1 MTGKTHK
8 VGGMLCAVS
17 GFILLRNS
25 NMLLPNVNEFIQ
37 LAVMYPFAMWGSTA
51 PDLDHHWESCPDKT
65 LPNYMVNKAL
75 HITKPLM
82 KLTESNK
89 SSGIYKFAK
98 MMNASHRSWQT
109 HSDLTLLLVIL
120 LLKSVLS
127 GTIGGGVFSK
137 LDLLFLTLMVTGVL
151 MGIVAH
157 FILDML
163 TPSGIW
169 FTLGRLG
176 NKIAKCKMFPEKIR
190 LVPKSRFF
198 ATGTSYEDIVC
209 TILRVLTWLAVGY
222 MVITTI
228 NPNFFPYEIILK

>member
-65 LPNYMVNKAL
+65 LPNYVVNKAL

-89 SSGIYKFAK
+89 SSGVYKFAK

-120 LLKSVLS
+120 L
-127 GTIGGGVFSK
+127 SK
-137 LDLLFLTLMVTGVL
+137 YNFVILGAVELILLLLHSD
-151 MGIVAH
+151 VAVVAFVSC
-157 FILDML
+157 FI
-163 TPSGIW
+163 P
-169 FTLGRLG
+169 
-176 NKIAKCKMFPEKIR
+176 
-190 LVPKSRFF
+190 
-198 ATGTSYEDIVC
+198 
-209 TILRVLTWLAVGY
+209 
-222 MVITTI
+222 
-228 NPNFFPYEIILK
+228 